1 MKKFLLK
8 PFKLGSLTNVIQP
21 RCFLYVF
28 SLSLEV
34 QNNLINFKLLPEN
47 I

>member
-8 PFKLGSLTNVIQP
+8 PFKLSYLTNAIQQH
-21 RCFLYVF
+21 CFLYVF
-28 SLSLEV
+28 FLSLEV
-34 QNNLINFKLLPEN
+34 QNNRIIFKLLPEN